1 MTLDLLGDAAT
12 PLLVLA
18 WRPHGCSMTL
28 DCSLWLGGGRRYSFT
43 GASQIVM
50 SATVNGRSFVDGES
64 VQFHAT
70 GGWDYWGQ
78 VRRRPPLQPPLA
90 LVGFVSELRG
100 SRSTR

>member
-1 MTLDLLGDAAT
+1 
-12 PLLVLA
+12 
-18 WRPHGCSMTL
+18 MTL
-28 DCSLWLGGGRRYSFT
+28 DCSRWRRYSFT

-78 VRRRPPLQPPLA
+78 VRFSFSLP
-90 LVGFVSELRG
+90 
-100 SRSTR
+100 SRSGWIFLCG